1 MGSAR
6 EYNNKQP
13 ESKGTRRVRPYKIL
27 WFFHTALLRY
37 QIQQSRLI
45 VSPANS
51 QQQTPLLDALRDRTN
66 HPHAPFYA
74 PGHKRGQGISGP
86 LVDLFGA
93 TVFRSDLP
101 ELPELDN
108 LFNPEGAI
116 AEAQDLAAEAFGAK
130 STRFLAN
137 GSTCGIIA
145 AILATC
151 GPGDKIILPRNIHSS
166 AISGL
171 ILSGAIPIFVNPE
184 YDRTWDIANS
194 ITPEATA
201 SALEQHPDAKAV
213 MMVYPT
219 YHGVCGD
226 VRAIA
231 QITHQYNIPLLVDE
245 AHGAHFNFH
254 PNLPEPALSAGAD
267 LTVQSIHKT
276 LGAMT
281 QASML
286 HVKGDRIDTQTL
298 NRALQLVQST
308 SPSYILLAS
317 LDAARQQIALYG
329 EQLMSQT
336 LLLAEKARS
345 RISLIA
351 DLSVLQPLNTPGFAA
366 LDRTRLTV
374 KVSDL
379 GITGFA
385 ADEILHSELAVTAE
399 LPMPQH
405 LTFIISLGNTETDID
420 NLVKACT
427 LLEVKSDTIVNKPFM
442 GGQDAHPTRNL
453 MCCGTGI
460 LPVLENHAIS
470 QLKGRSQK
478 EDEILSFPR
487 FSPPPLSPREAFFSS
502 TETVPADK
510 AVDRLSAELICPYPP
525 GIPVLM
531 PGEIITPEAVDYL
544 QQVLTAGGKITGCS
558 DRNLQTLK
566 VVRQ

>member
-1 MGSAR
+1 M
-6 EYNNKQP
+6 
-13 ESKGTRRVRPYKIL
+13 
-27 WFFHTALLRY
+27 
-37 QIQQSRLI
+37 
-45 VSPANS
+45 SPANS
-51 QQQTPLLDALRDRTN
+51 QEQTPLLNALRDRTN

-74 PGHKRGQGISGP
+74 PGHKGGQGISQP
-86 LVDLFGA
+86 LIDLFGA
-93 TVFRSDLP
+93 AVFRSDLP

-116 AEAQDLAAEAFGAK
+116 AEAQYLAAEVFGAQ

-184 YDRTWDIANS
+184 YNPDWDIANS

-201 SALEQHPDAKAV
+201 AALEQYPDAKAV
-213 MMVYPT
+213 MIVYPT

-226 VRAIA
+226 LQAIA
-231 QITHQYNIPLLVDE
+231 QIIHQYNIPLLVDE

-254 PNLPEPALSAGAD
+254 PNLPESALSAGAD

-286 HVKGDRIDTQTL
+286 HVKGNRIDIQKL
-298 NRALQLVQST
+298 NKALQLVQST
-308 SPSYILLAS
+308 SPSYLLLAS
-317 LDAARQQIALYG
+317 LDAARQQIAIHG
-329 EQLMSQT
+329 KELMAQT
-336 LLLAEKARS
+336 LQLAEKARS
-345 RISLIA
+345 RISQIPG
-351 DLSVLQPLNTPGFAA
+351 LSVLEPLNTPGFAA

-385 ADEILHSELAVTAE
+385 ADEILHSQLGVTAE
-399 LPMPQH
+399 LPMSQH
-405 LTFIISLGNTETDID
+405 LTFIISLGNTESDID
-420 NLVKACT
+420 NLVKAFTILEGRRKKEEGSSATDVTDVTDVRKREEVRKKKSERRSPMSDGRFAQSPT
-427 LLEVKSDTIVNKPFM
+427 LP
-442 GGQDAHPTRNL
+442 
-453 MCCGTGI
+453 
-460 LPVLENHAIS
+460 IS
-470 QLKGRSQK
+470 
-478 EDEILSFPR
+478 P
-487 FSPPPLSPREAFFSS
+487 SPPLLSPREAFFFPA
-502 TETVPADK
+502 ETVPADK
-510 AVDRLSAELICPYPP
+510 AVDRLCAELICPYPP

-531 PGEIITPEAVDYL
+531 PGEIITPAAVDYL
-544 QQVLTAGGKITGCS
+544 QQILAAGGRITGCS

>member
-1 MGSAR
+1 VSAP
-6 EYNNKQP
+6 NP
-13 ESKGTRRVRPYKIL
+13 
-27 WFFHTALLRY
+27 
-37 QIQQSRLI
+37 
-45 VSPANS
+45 

-66 HPHAPFYA
+66 HHHSPFYA
-74 PGHKRGQGISGP
+74 PGHKRGQGISQQ

-93 TVFRSDLP
+93 AVFRSDLP

-116 AEAQDLAAEAFGAK
+116 AEAQELAAEAFGAD

-145 AILATC
+145 AIVATC
-151 GPGDKIILPRNIHSS
+151 GPGDKIILPRNIHQS
-166 AISGL
+166 AVSGL

-201 SALEQHPDAKAV
+201 AALKQHPDAKAV
-213 MMVYPT
+213 MVVYPT

-226 VRAIA
+226 LRAIA
-231 QITHQYNIPLLVDE
+231 QITHQYNIPLLADE

-286 HVKGDRIDTQTL
+286 HVKGDRINSQKLD
-298 NRALQLVQST
+298 RALQLVQST
-308 SPSYILLAS
+308 SPSYLLLAS
-317 LDAARQQIALYG
+317 LDAARQQIALHG
-329 EQLMSQT
+329 QELMAQT
-336 LLLAEKARS
+336 LLLADTARDRLS
-345 RISLIA
+345 QIPG
-351 DLSVLQPLNTPGFAA
+351 LSVLEPSNTPGFAA

-379 GITGFA
+379 GITGFV
-385 ADEILHSELAVTAE
+385 ADEIMHSELAVTAE

-405 LTFIISLGNTETDID
+405 LTFIISLGNTESDID
-420 NLVKACT
+420 NLVKAFT
-427 LLEVKSDTIVNKPFM
+427 VLAEKSKFGSGFYSEFNGFNSSIFKELGIRDQEDFSYPPLSPSPPLPLSPS
-442 GGQDAHPTRNL
+442 PT
-453 MCCGTGI
+453 
-460 LPVLENHAIS
+460 
-470 QLKGRSQK
+470 
-478 EDEILSFPR
+478 
-487 FSPPPLSPREAFFSS
+487 PPLSPREAFFSPA
-502 TETVPADK
+502 ETVGIDQ
-510 AVDRLSAELICPYPP
+510 AVDRLGAELICPYPP

-531 PGEIITPEAVDYL
+531 PGEIITPEALDYL
-544 QQVLTAGGKITGCS
+544 QQILAAGGKITGCS
-558 DRNLQTLK
+558 DRGLQTLK

>member
-1 MGSAR
+1 MSA
-6 EYNNKQP
+6 
-13 ESKGTRRVRPYKIL
+13 
-27 WFFHTALLRY
+27 
-37 QIQQSRLI
+37 
-45 VSPANS
+45 ANS

-74 PGHKRGQGISGP
+74 PGHKGGQGISQP
-86 LVDLFGA
+86 LIDLFGA
-93 TVFRSDLP
+93 AVFRSDLP

-116 AEAQDLAAEAFGAK
+116 AEAQDLAAAAFGAQ

-184 YDRTWDIANS
+184 YNPEWDIANS

-201 SALEQHPDAKAV
+201 AALEQHPDAKAV

-226 VRAIA
+226 LRAIA

-286 HVKGDRIDTQTL
+286 HIKGDRIDLQKL
-298 NRALQLVQST
+298 NKALQLVQST

-317 LDAARQQIALYG
+317 LDAARQQIALHG
-329 EQLMSQT
+329 KELMAQT
-336 LLLAEKARS
+336 LQLAEKARS
-345 RISLIA
+345 RISQIPG
-351 DLSVLQPLNTPGFAA
+351 LSVLEPLNTPGFAA
-366 LDRTRLTV
+366 LDRTRLTL

-385 ADEILHSELAVTAE
+385 ADEILHSQLGVTAE

-405 LTFIISLGNTETDID
+405 LTFIISLGNTELDID

-427 LLEVKSDTIVNKPFM
+427 LLEGRRKKEEGSSATDSVTDVTDVRDVRKKEEVRKKKSERRSPMSDGRFAQSP
-442 GGQDAHPTRNL
+442 NL
-453 MCCGTGI
+453 
-460 LPVLENHAIS
+460 P
-470 QLKGRSQK
+470 
-478 EDEILSFPR
+478 LSP
-487 FSPPPLSPREAFFSS
+487 SPPLVSPREAFFFPA
-502 TETVPADK
+502 ETVPADK

-531 PGEIITPEAVDYL
+531 PGEIITPAAVDYL
-544 QQVLTAGGKITGCS
+544 QQILGAGGKITGCS
-558 DRNLQTLK
+558 DRGLQTLK

>member
-1 MGSAR
+1 M
-6 EYNNKQP
+6 
-13 ESKGTRRVRPYKIL
+13 
-27 WFFHTALLRY
+27 
-37 QIQQSRLI
+37 
-45 VSPANS
+45 SPANS
-51 QQQTPLLDALRDRTN
+51 QTKTPLLDALRDRTN
-66 HPHAPFYA
+66 QPHAPFYA
-74 PGHKRGQGISGP
+74 PGHKRGQGISQP
-86 LVDLFGA
+86 LIDLFGA
-93 TVFRSDLP
+93 AVFRSDLP

-116 AEAQDLAAEAFGAK
+116 AEAQDLAAAAFGAQ

-184 YDRTWDIANS
+184 YNPDWDIANS

-201 SALEQHPDAKAV
+201 AALEQHPDAKAV
-213 MMVYPT
+213 MIVYPT

-226 VRAIA
+226 LRAIA

-286 HVKGDRIDTQTL
+286 HVKGSRIDIQKL

-317 LDAARQQIALYG
+317 LDAARQQMALHG
-329 EQLMSQT
+329 EQLMTKT

-345 RISLIA
+345 RISLIPG
-351 DLSVLQPLNTPGFAA
+351 LSVLEPLNTPGFAA

-385 ADEILHSELAVTAE
+385 ADEILHSELGVTAE

-405 LTFIISLGNTETDID
+405 LTFIISLGNTESDID

-427 LLEVKSDTIVNKPFM
+427 LLEVTSDTIVNKSFM
-442 GGQDAHPTRNL
+442 GGQDAQPLLPTKKL
-453 MCCGTGI
+453 TLCGTGI
-460 LPVLENHAIS
+460 LPVIKSGTGILPVIESGTGILPVIENAVIS
-470 QLKGRSQK
+470 QLETITKK
-478 EDEILSFPR
+478 EDEILSPPP
-487 FSPPPLSPREAFFSS
+487 FSPPPLSPREAFFFPA
-502 TETVPADK
+502 ETVPADK
-510 AVDRLSAELICPYPP
+510 AVDRLCAELICPYPP

-531 PGEIITPEAVDYL
+531 PGEIITPAAVDYL
-544 QQVLTAGGKITGCS
+544 QQILAAGGKITGCS

>member
-1 MGSAR
+1 M
-6 EYNNKQP
+6 
-13 ESKGTRRVRPYKIL
+13 
-27 WFFHTALLRY
+27 
-37 QIQQSRLI
+37 
-45 VSPANS
+45 SPANS

-74 PGHKRGQGISGP
+74 PGHKGGQGISGP
-86 LVDLFGA
+86 LIDLFGA
-93 TVFRSDLP
+93 AVFRSDLP

-108 LFNPEGAI
+108 LFNPESAI
-116 AEAQDLAAEAFGAK
+116 AQAQELAAAAFGAK

-151 GPGDKIILPRNIHSS
+151 GTGDKIILPRNIHSS

-184 YDRTWDIANS
+184 YNPEWDIANS

-201 SALEQHPDAKAV
+201 AALEQHPDAKAV
-213 MMVYPT
+213 MIVYPT
-219 YHGVCGD
+219 YHGVCGNL
-226 VRAIA
+226 RAIA

-281 QASML
+281 QSSML
-286 HVKGDRIDTQTL
+286 HVKGDRIDIQKI
-298 NRALQLVQST
+298 NKALQLVQST
-308 SPSYILLAS
+308 SPSYLLLAS
-317 LDAARQQIALYG
+317 LDAARQQIALHG
-329 EQLMSQT
+329 KELMTQT
-336 LLLAEKARS
+336 LQLAEKARS
-345 RISLIA
+345 RISQIPG
-351 DLSVLQPLNTPGFAA
+351 LSVLEPLNTPGFAA

-379 GITGFA
+379 GITGFT
-385 ADEILHSELAVTAE
+385 ADDILHSQLGVTAE

-405 LTFIISLGNTETDID
+405 LTFIISLGNTESDID

-427 LLEVKSDTIVNKPFM
+427 LLEGRRKKEEGSSATSTVQDVTDVTEVRKKEEGRKKKSERSSPMSDGRLAQSP
-442 GGQDAHPTRNL
+442 NL
-453 MCCGTGI
+453 
-460 LPVLENHAIS
+460 P
-470 QLKGRSQK
+470 
-478 EDEILSFPR
+478 LSP
-487 FSPPPLSPREAFFSS
+487 SPPLLSPREAFFSS

-510 AVDRLSAELICPYPP
+510 AVDRPCAELICPYPP

-531 PGEIITPEAVDYL
+531 PGEIITPAAVDYL
-544 QQVLTAGGKITGCS
+544 QQILAAGGKITGCS
-558 DRNLQTLK
+558 DRGLQTLK

>member
-1 MGSAR
+1 M
-6 EYNNKQP
+6 
-13 ESKGTRRVRPYKIL
+13 
-27 WFFHTALLRY
+27 
-37 QIQQSRLI
+37 
-45 VSPANS
+45 SPANS

-74 PGHKRGQGISGP
+74 PGHKGGQGISQP
-86 LVDLFGA
+86 LIDLFGA
-93 TVFRSDLP
+93 AVFRSDLP

-116 AEAQDLAAEAFGAK
+116 AEAQDLAAEAFGAQ

-184 YDRTWDIANS
+184 YNSDWDLANS

-201 SALEQHPDAKAV
+201 SALEQYPDAKAV
-213 MMVYPT
+213 MIVYPT

-226 VRAIA
+226 LRAIA

-286 HVKGDRIDTQTL
+286 HVKGDRIDIQKL
-298 NRALQLVQST
+298 NKALQLVQST

-317 LDAARQQIALYG
+317 LDAARQQIALHG
-329 EQLMSQT
+329 KELMGQT
-336 LLLAEKARS
+336 LQLAEKARS
-345 RISLIA
+345 RISLIPG
-351 DLSVLQPLNTPGFAA
+351 LSVLEPLNTPGFAA

-385 ADEILHSELAVTAE
+385 ADEILHSQLGVTAE

-405 LTFIISLGNTETDID
+405 LTFIISLGNTESDID

-427 LLEVKSDTIVNKPFM
+427 LLEGRRKKEEGSSATDSVTDVTDVRKKEEVQKKKSERRSPMSDGRFA
-442 GGQDAHPTRNL
+442 QSPT
-453 MCCGTGI
+453 
-460 LPVLENHAIS
+460 LPIS
-470 QLKGRSQK
+470 
-478 EDEILSFPR
+478 P
-487 FSPPPLSPREAFFSS
+487 SPPLLSPREAFFFPA
-502 TETVPADK
+502 ETVPADK
-510 AVDRLSAELICPYPP
+510 AVDRLCAELICPYPP

-531 PGEIITPEAVDYL
+531 PGEIITPAAVDYL
-544 QQVLTAGGKITGCS
+544 QQILAAGGKITGCS
-558 DRNLQTLK
+558 DPGLQTLK

>member
-1 MGSAR
+1 M
-6 EYNNKQP
+6 
-13 ESKGTRRVRPYKIL
+13 
-27 WFFHTALLRY
+27 
-37 QIQQSRLI
+37 
-45 VSPANS
+45 SPANS

-86 LVDLFGA
+86 LIDLFGA
-93 TVFRSDLP
+93 AVFRSDLP

-108 LFNPEGAI
+108 LFNPESAI
-116 AEAQDLAAEAFGAK
+116 AEAQDLAAAAFGAQ

-151 GPGDKIILPRNIHSS
+151 GPGDKIILPRNIHTS

-184 YDRTWDIANS
+184 YNPDWDIANS

-201 SALEQHPDAKAV
+201 AALEQHPDAKAV
-213 MMVYPT
+213 MIVYPT

-226 VRAIA
+226 LRAIA

-286 HVKGDRIDTQTL
+286 HVKGDRIDIQKL

-308 SPSYILLAS
+308 SPSYLLLAS
-317 LDAARQQIALYG
+317 LDAARQQIALHG
-329 EQLMSQT
+329 EQLMTKT
-336 LLLAEKARS
+336 LQLAEKARS
-345 RISLIA
+345 RISQIPG
-351 DLSVLQPLNTPGFAA
+351 LSVLEPLNTPGFAA

-385 ADEILHSELAVTAE
+385 ADEILHSQLGVTAE

-405 LTFIISLGNTETDID
+405 LTFIISLGNTESDID

-427 LLEVKSDTIVNKPFM
+427 LLEGRTKNEEGSSATDSVTDVTDVRKKEEVRKKKSERRSPMSDGRFA
-442 GGQDAHPTRNL
+442 QSPT
-453 MCCGTGI
+453 
-460 LPVLENHAIS
+460 LPIS
-470 QLKGRSQK
+470 
-478 EDEILSFPR
+478 P
-487 FSPPPLSPREAFFSS
+487 SPPLLSPREAFFLPA
-502 TETVPADK
+502 ETVPADK
-510 AVDRLSAELICPYPP
+510 AVDRLCAELICPYPP

-531 PGEIITPEAVDYL
+531 PGEIITPAAVDYL
-544 QQVLTAGGKITGCS
+544 QQILAAGGKITGCS
-558 DRNLQTLK
+558 DPGLQTLK

>member
-1 MGSAR
+1 M
-6 EYNNKQP
+6 
-13 ESKGTRRVRPYKIL
+13 
-27 WFFHTALLRY
+27 
-37 QIQQSRLI
+37 
-45 VSPANS
+45 SPANS
-51 QQQTPLLDALRDRTN
+51 QPQTPLLDALRDRTN

-74 PGHKRGQGISGP
+74 PGHKRGQGISQP
-86 LVDLFGA
+86 LIDLFGA
-93 TVFRSDLP
+93 AVFRSDLP

-116 AEAQDLAAEAFGAK
+116 AESQELAAEAFGAK

-184 YDRTWDIANS
+184 YHPDWDIANS

-201 SALEQHPDAKAV
+201 AALEQHPDAKAV
-213 MMVYPT
+213 MIVYPT

-226 VRAIA
+226 LRAIA

-286 HVKGDRIDTQTL
+286 HVKGDRIDIQKL

-308 SPSYILLAS
+308 SPSYLLLAS
-317 LDAARQQIALYG
+317 LDAARQQIALHG
-329 EQLMSQT
+329 KELMAQT
-336 LLLAEKARS
+336 LQLAEKARS
-345 RISLIA
+345 RISQIPG
-351 DLSVLQPLNTPGFAA
+351 LSVLEPLNTPGFAA

-385 ADEILHSELAVTAE
+385 ADEILHSQLGVTAE

-405 LTFIISLGNTETDID
+405 LTFIISLGNTESDID
-420 NLVKACT
+420 NLVKAFTILEGRRKFGNGFCNGCNGCNGCQEEGSSATDSVTDVTDVRKKEEVRKKKSERRSPMSEGRFAQSPT
-427 LLEVKSDTIVNKPFM
+427 LP
-442 GGQDAHPTRNL
+442 
-453 MCCGTGI
+453 
-460 LPVLENHAIS
+460 
-470 QLKGRSQK
+470 
-478 EDEILSFPR
+478 LSP
-487 FSPPPLSPREAFFSS
+487 SPPLLSPREAFFFPA
-502 TETVPADK
+502 ETVPADK
-510 AVDRLSAELICPYPP
+510 AVDRLCAELICPYPP

-531 PGEIITPEAVDYL
+531 PGEIITPAAVDYL
-544 QQVLTAGGKITGCS
+544 QQILAVGGKITGCS
-558 DRNLQTLK
+558 DPGLQTLK